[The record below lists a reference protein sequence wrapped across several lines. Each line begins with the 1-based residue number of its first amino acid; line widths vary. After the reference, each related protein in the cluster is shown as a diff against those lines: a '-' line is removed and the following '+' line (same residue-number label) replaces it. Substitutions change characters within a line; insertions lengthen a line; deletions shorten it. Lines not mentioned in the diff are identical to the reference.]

1 MAWYDNLKNAL
12 HPYDDEYM
20 ENEAAAAEEEFDDFP
35 PQRETPVY
43 EEPAPRYEEP
53 KVRRK
58 AQPAP
63 APAPERTRMKVNY
76 ATPREFAEASE
87 MADNLRARK
96 PVLMNLE
103 ACDPETAR
111 RLLDFLSGVAYALG
125 GKVNRI
131 STKAFLITPNNV
143 DLVGDAVDDL
153 EASGIYF

>member
-1 MAWYDNLKNAL
+1 
-12 HPYDDEYM
+12 M

-53 KVRRK
+53 KVRRT

-125 GKVNRI
+125 GKIKRVSAQAYI
-131 STKAFLITPNNV
+131 ITPTNV
-143 DLVGDAVDDL
+143 EVVGSAVDDFDS
-153 EASGIYF
+153 SGFYF